1 MFALMS
7 RVYYWPRMEADI
19 EAFVISCLVCQE
31 KKMERRLDVG
41 LLEPLA
47 TPERPWS
54 LVSMDFISSFPKVKD
69 Q

>member
-31 KKMERRLDVG
+31 KKMERRLEAG
-41 LLEPLA
+41 LL
-47 TPERPWS
+47 
-54 LVSMDFISSFPKVKD
+54 
-69 Q
+69 